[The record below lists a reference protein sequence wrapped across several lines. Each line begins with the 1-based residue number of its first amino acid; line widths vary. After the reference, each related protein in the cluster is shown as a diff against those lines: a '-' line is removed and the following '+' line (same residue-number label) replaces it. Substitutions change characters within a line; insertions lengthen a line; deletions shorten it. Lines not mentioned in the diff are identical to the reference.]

1 MAYKFQLGDARL
13 SGSVVWEGDV
23 SAEGTTLTGDITMT
37 GAGDTALDVASDS
50 LYFRDA
56 DGTMKRDTMADIMT
70 AVAGNGLAASSG
82 VLAVGVDDSSIEL
95 DSDALRIKAAGVT
108 NAMLAGSIANSK
120 LSNNSVTVTAG
131 DGLSGGG
138 NVALGATISMAVDM
152 NEFTAASVDVA
163 ADSIAIIDASDSNG
177 TRKESIA
184 DLVNQFAGMSSGGL
198 ADMNGQLML
207 DHNDLQEV
215 AIDVAADSFAFI
227 DASNS
232 NRTRKESVADLMT
245 AAAGDGLAA
254 SSGGLAVQVDDS
266 SIETNSDALRIKAAG
281 VTNAMLAG
289 SIADSKL
296 NQITTGDK
304 VAGSAVQL
312 AGTSALED
320 STGLRLKSA
329 VAGSGLALAS
339 QVLAV
344 QVSGAIHLDSD
355 KVGLSGSI
363 AGNGLTYSGPVAHI
377 KELSVQIAS
386 NAGLSN
392 SPLGLTAD
400 LNGLAAAA
408 VDVAADSIAIIDAD
422 DTNGSRKE
430 SIADLMTA
438 AAGSALAASSG
449 VLAVQVNSTSL
460 QIASDEIQL
469 KSTVAGDG
477 LALSSHAL
485 AVDLA
490 SSNALEFSGGQLE
503 LKNTIAGARTFSS
516 NVTISGDLTVNGT
529 TTTISTTNL
538 DVEDKLIK
546 IASGSA
552 NAGAAAGAGLFVDG
566 ASINWMYK
574 QNGEGDAASSG
585 DIWVASGS
593 AGMVDIQAAKFYG
606 DLVGVVQATVATI
619 GDAAATLA
627 QGYNVGTASLSAARI
642 WTLPTSPAVGDVV
655 HVKAPG
661 NTSASLT
668 ITIARAG
675 SQTVDGSTSII
686 LESPYAAV
694 SLVYAANNTWVVF

>member
-13 SGSVVWEGDV
+13 SGSVVQEGDI

-95 DSDALRIKAAGVT
+95 NSDALRIKAAGVT

-152 NEFTAASVDVA
+152 NEFTAATVDVA
-163 ADSIAIIDASDSNG
+163 ADSIAIIDADDSNG
-177 TRKESIA
+177 TKKESIADLVSGFAGYTNGGLGAASGQLVLDMNDLSDVAVDVAADFFGFVDAGNGMTRKESIA
-184 DLVNQFAGMSSGGL
+184 DL
-198 ADMNGQLML
+198 
-207 DHNDLQEV
+207 
-215 AIDVAADSFAFI
+215 
-227 DASNS
+227 
-232 NRTRKESVADLMT
+232 MT
-245 AAAGDGLAA
+245 AVAGNGLAA
-254 SSGGLAVQVDDS
+254 SSGVLAVGVDDS
-266 SIETNSDALRIKAAG
+266 SIELDSDALRIKAAG

-289 SIADSKL
+289 SIADGKL

-329 VAGSGLALAS
+329 VAGNGLALAS

-363 AGNGLTYSGPVAHI
+363 AGNGLTYSGPEAHI

-490 SSNALEFSGGQLE
+490 STNALQFSGGQLE

-675 SQTVDGSTSII
+675 SQTVDGSTSIV